1 MTEFLYSIDL
11 LVFYFINNTLS
22 NPLFDKIFVYLTEV
36 TNWYLVY
43 VIFWLILFLKGGRIG
58 KIAALLAIL
67 LITFSDQLNS
77 FWLKDFFERIRP
89 CRVLP
94 DVNILTGCTSS
105 YSSPSS
111 HAVNNFAIAVFFY
124 RIYPRLK
131 LPLITAAL
139 FVSLSRIY
147 VGVHY
152 PSDILLGA
160 MIGYI
165 LGYGFSWMGLKINFY
180 FEKHLAGK
188 IASEN

>member
-1 MTEFLYSIDL
+1 MMTDFFYSIDL
-11 LVFYFINNTLS
+11 FIFYFINNSLS

-43 VIFWLILFLKGGRIG
+43 VIFWMILFFKGGRIG
-58 KIAALLAIL
+58 KIAALFAIL

-77 FWLKDFFERIRP
+77 FWLKDIFERIRP

-94 DVNILTGCTSS
+94 HVNILAGCTSS

-124 RIYPRLK
+124 KIYPKLK
-131 LPLITAAL
+131 WVLLSAAF
-139 FVSLSRIY
+139 FVSFSRIY

-152 PSDILLGA
+152 PSDILFGA

-165 LGYGFSWMGLKINFY
+165 LGYSFAKITMIINNAVTNY
-180 FEKHLAGK
+180 ANARK
-188 IASEN
+188 S